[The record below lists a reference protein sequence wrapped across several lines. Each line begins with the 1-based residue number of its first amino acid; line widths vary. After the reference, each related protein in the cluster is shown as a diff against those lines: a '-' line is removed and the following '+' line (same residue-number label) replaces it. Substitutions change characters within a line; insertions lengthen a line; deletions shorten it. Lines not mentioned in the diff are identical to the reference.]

1 MSAASGE
8 LFLRRIYGRGMLGP
22 AGTSPAPPQQGPASG
37 GEPGW
42 PTPRD
47 AGGQSVPGGD
57 LLEQILRELQKAIQ
71 DGRLK
76 PVIIGLPMPGQQA
89 PMPSGG
95 AQDGDSFPGPLPST
109 PQAPSDGGRTR
120 RCRARTSLSKIFRDA
135 LSKATGAGSRTTQ
148 AGLGSAV
155 FGDRLE
161 HGQDVDQRDLGDI
174 ERMFDQF
181 FGNRKA

>member
-1 MSAASGE
+1 
-8 LFLRRIYGRGMLGP
+8 MLGP
-22 AGTSPAPPQQGPASG
+22 AGTSPAPSQQGPASG
-37 GEPGW
+37 GEPLPTPGW

-47 AGGQSVPGGD
+47 AGGQSAPGGD

-89 PMPSGG
+89 PMPSGPPG
-95 AQDGDSFPGPLPST
+95 ADSFPGPMPST
-109 PQAPSDGGRTR
+109 PPAPSDEGQDPQVPG
-120 RCRARTSLSKIFRDA
+120 ADILSKIFRDA
-135 LSKATGAGSRTTQ
+135 LSKATGAGSRSTQ

-155 FGDRLE
+155 FGDRFE
-161 HGQDVDQRDLGDI
+161 HGQDIDRRDLGDI

-181 FGNRKA
+181 FGGRKA